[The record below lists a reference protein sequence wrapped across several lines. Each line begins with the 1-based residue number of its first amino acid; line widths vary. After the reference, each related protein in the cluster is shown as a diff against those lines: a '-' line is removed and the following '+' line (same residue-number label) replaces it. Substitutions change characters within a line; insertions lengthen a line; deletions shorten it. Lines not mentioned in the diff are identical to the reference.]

1 MLANLWPIVRLA
13 LLYGV
18 VLAAVLFPLVLAL
31 LRFNPEIMLKDYPP
45 DIQAKH
51 GPMSERSRRQRI
63 PVGIFFTAV
72 LLAIVGISL
81 VQLRKLVGGDV
92 GFVAAFV
99 HLFTMLTMFNVLDWL
114 ALDWPM
120 VLLQPRFVV
129 LPGTEGMAG
138 YRSYWFA
145 FRGFLIGVA
154 LTLAASL
161 ILAPLAA
168 SAF

>member
-18 VLAAVLFPLVLAL
+18 VLSAVLFPLVLAL

-45 DIQAKH
+45 DVRAKH

-63 PVGIFFTAV
+63 PVGIFFTVV
-72 LLAIVGISL
+72 LLAIVAVSL
-81 VQLRKLVGGDV
+81 VQLRKEVGGDI
-92 GFVAAFV
+92 GLVAAFV
-99 HLFTMLTMFNVLDWL
+99 HLFTMFSVFNVLDWL
-114 ALDWPM
+114 VLDWVM
-120 VLLQPRFVV
+120 VLLQPSFVV

-138 YRSYWFA
+138 YRSYWFH
-145 FRGFLIGVA
+145 FRGFLIGVP

-161 ILAPLAA
+161 ILAPIAA
-168 SAF
+168 GAF